1 MKKYIFLL
9 FALLCANGLHAQHD
23 FGDIDVEQL
32 RKLQMAQMAITSL
45 YVDSVDQKKLAED
58 AIRGML
64 DKLDPHSSYSN
75 AKETKQLTEPLD
87 GNFEGIGVQFNMLED
102 TLVVIQTVRKGPSEK
117 VGILSGDRIVSVDG
131 LPIAGV
137 KMSRDSIMTKLRG
150 PKGTKVKLGIVRRGV
165 KEMLYFTVTRD
176 KIPLNTL
183 DAYYMIEPGIGYIH
197 LEQFGA
203 TSGKEMNDAIKALQK
218 QGIKE
223 PTPIQ
228 EQSIPV
234 VFKGNDVI
242 AKAQTG
248 TGKTLAFLLP
258 ILQRVHT
265 DVHQEQV
272 LIIAPTRELIKQIAD
287 EAKEIGAILNVDI
300 LPLIG
305 GKTIEAQLQQLGR
318 RPQVILGTPG
328 RLLDHAKRGSLHLDS
343 IRRVVLDEAD
353 QMLHMGFLP
362 DIESLISQ
370 TDANRQLLLFS
381 ATIPDKIRN
390 LAKAYMSK
398 PVSVTAEGKHV
409 TLESIDQRVYMMN
422 PEEKTERLIKMI
434 EEDNPFLAI
443 VFCNKREGAVRLSY
457 ELTAAGLNIAEMHGD
472 LTQGR
477 RTQILR
483 DFAKAKTQILVAT
496 DIAARGIDIEGI
508 THVYN
513 YDVPRDVDYYIHRIG
528 RTGRAGNSGV
538 AVTFATPQDE
548 SWLRR
553 IERAIQATLTKYT
566 KDGQIKTKGNASSAP
581 KRAKATGKPKV
592 SSSYQATKAKAHK
605 ARGHKGA
612 NTRQRRTSTSQTGRR
627 GKRR

>member
-1 MKKYIFLL
+1 MKSFK
-9 FALLCANGLHAQHD
+9 
-23 FGDIDVEQL
+23 
-32 RKLQMAQMAITSL
+32 SL
-45 YVDSVDQKKLAED
+45 
-58 AIRGML
+58 
-64 DKLDPHSSYSN
+64 
-75 AKETKQLTEPLD
+75 
-87 GNFEGIGVQFNMLED
+87 GVCDEL
-102 TLVVIQTVRKGPSEK
+102 IQ
-117 VGILSGDRIVSVDG
+117 
-131 LPIAGV
+131 
-137 KMSRDSIMTKLRG
+137 
-150 PKGTKVKLGIVRRGV
+150 
-165 KEMLYFTVTRD
+165 
-176 KIPLNTL
+176 
-183 DAYYMIEPGIGYIH
+183 
-197 LEQFGA
+197 
-203 TSGKEMNDAIKALQK
+203 ALQK

-228 EQSIPV
+228 EQAIPV

-265 DVHQEQV
+265 DVNQEQV
-272 LIIAPTRELIKQIAD
+272 LIIAPTRELVKQISD
-287 EAKEIGAILNVDI
+287 EAKEIGSILNVDI

-328 RLLDHAKRGSLHLDS
+328 RLLDHAKRGSLHLDC

-362 DIESLISQ
+362 DIENLISQ
-370 TDANRQLLLFS
+370 TGANRQLLLFS

-398 PVSVTAEGKHV
+398 PASVTAEGKHV

-422 PEEKTERLIKMI
+422 PEEKTQRLIKMI

-553 IERAIQATLTKYT
+553 IERAIKATLTKYT
-566 KDGQIKTKGNASSAP
+566 KDGQIKTKGNASAAP
-581 KRAKATGKPKV
+581 KRAKASSKPKIT
-592 SSSYQATKAKAHK
+592 SSYQSTKAKAHK

>member
-1 MKKYIFLL
+1 MKSFK
-9 FALLCANGLHAQHD
+9 
-23 FGDIDVEQL
+23 
-32 RKLQMAQMAITSL
+32 SL
-45 YVDSVDQKKLAED
+45 
-58 AIRGML
+58 
-64 DKLDPHSSYSN
+64 
-75 AKETKQLTEPLD
+75 
-87 GNFEGIGVQFNMLED
+87 GVCDELIS
-102 TLVVIQTVRKGPSEK
+102 T
-117 VGILSGDRIVSVDG
+117 
-131 LPIAGV
+131 
-137 KMSRDSIMTKLRG
+137 
-150 PKGTKVKLGIVRRGV
+150 
-165 KEMLYFTVTRD
+165 
-176 KIPLNTL
+176 
-183 DAYYMIEPGIGYIH
+183 
-197 LEQFGA
+197 
-203 TSGKEMNDAIKALQK
+203 LQK

-228 EQSIPV
+228 EQSIPI
-234 VFKGNDVI
+234 VFKGNDII

-272 LIIAPTRELIKQIAD
+272 LIIAPTRELIKQISD
-287 EAKEIGAILNVDI
+287 EAKVLGAVLDVDI

-305 GKTIEAQLQQLGR
+305 GKTIESQLQQLGR
-318 RPQVILGTPG
+318 RPHVILGTPG

-362 DIESLISQ
+362 DIENLIGQ

-390 LAKAYMSK
+390 LAKAYMTK
-398 PVSVTAEGKHV
+398 PVSVTAEGKHI
-409 TLESIDQRVYMMN
+409 TLDSIDQRVYMMN
-422 PEEKTERLIKMI
+422 SEDKTPRLIKMI
-434 EEDNPFLAI
+434 QDDNPYLAI
-443 VFCNKREGAVRLSY
+443 VFCNKREGAIRLSY

-513 YDVPRDVDYYIHRIG
+513 YDVPHDVDYYIHRIG
-528 RTGRAGNSGV
+528 RTGRAGNSGI
-538 AVTFATPQDE
+538 AVTFATPADE
-548 SWLRR
+548 SWLQR

-566 KDGQIKTKGNASSAP
+566 KDGQIKTKGNASTAP
-581 KRAKATGKPKV
+581 KRKKTTSKPKIT
-592 SSSYQATKAKAHK
+592 SSYQSTKAKAHK
-605 ARGHKGA
+605 ARGHKGS
-612 NTRQRRTSTSQTGRR
+612 NTRQRRASTSQTGRR
-627 GKRR
+627 GNRR

>member
-1 MKKYIFLL
+1 MKSFK
-9 FALLCANGLHAQHD
+9 
-23 FGDIDVEQL
+23 
-32 RKLQMAQMAITSL
+32 SL
-45 YVDSVDQKKLAED
+45 GVC
-58 AIRGML
+58 
-64 DKLDPHSSYSN
+64 DKLIS
-75 AKETKQLTEPLD
+75 T
-87 GNFEGIGVQFNMLED
+87 
-102 TLVVIQTVRKGPSEK
+102 
-117 VGILSGDRIVSVDG
+117 
-131 LPIAGV
+131 
-137 KMSRDSIMTKLRG
+137 
-150 PKGTKVKLGIVRRGV
+150 
-165 KEMLYFTVTRD
+165 
-176 KIPLNTL
+176 
-183 DAYYMIEPGIGYIH
+183 
-197 LEQFGA
+197 
-203 TSGKEMNDAIKALQK
+203 LQK

-228 EQSIPV
+228 EQSIPI
-234 VFKGNDVI
+234 VFKGNDII

-272 LIIAPTRELIKQIAD
+272 LIIAPTRELIKQISD
-287 EAKEIGAILNVDI
+287 EAKVLGSILGVDI

-305 GKTIEAQLQQLGR
+305 GKTIESQLQQLGR

-328 RLLDHAKRGSLHLDS
+328 RLLDHAKRGSLHLNS

-362 DIESLISQ
+362 DIENLIGQ

-398 PVSVTAEGKHV
+398 PVSVTAEGKHI
-409 TLESIDQRVYMMN
+409 TLDAIDQRVYMMN
-422 PEEKTERLIKMI
+422 TEEKTSRLIKMI
-434 EEDNPFLAI
+434 QDDNPYLAI
-443 VFCNKREGAVRLSY
+443 VFCNKREGAIRLSY

-513 YDVPRDVDYYIHRIG
+513 YDVPHDVDYYIHRID
-528 RTGRAGNSGV
+528 ALV
-538 AVTFATPQDE
+538 A
-548 SWLRR
+548 
-553 IERAIQATLTKYT
+553 QATRVSLLPLLRQLTNLGYDASNALSKQRLLNT
-566 KDGQIKTKGNASSAP
+566 QKTVRLKLKAMPARRQNVQKLLGNLRLPVLINLQKQKLIKHEAIKVPIHGNAVP
-581 KRAKATGKPKV
+581 LQHR
-592 SSSYQATKAKAHK
+592 
-605 ARGHKGA
+605 
-612 NTRQRRTSTSQTGRR
+612 
-627 GKRR
+627 

>member
-1 MKKYIFLL
+1 MKSFK
-9 FALLCANGLHAQHD
+9 
-23 FGDIDVEQL
+23 
-32 RKLQMAQMAITSL
+32 SL
-45 YVDSVDQKKLAED
+45 
-58 AIRGML
+58 
-64 DKLDPHSSYSN
+64 
-75 AKETKQLTEPLD
+75 
-87 GNFEGIGVQFNMLED
+87 GVCDELIS
-102 TLVVIQTVRKGPSEK
+102 T
-117 VGILSGDRIVSVDG
+117 
-131 LPIAGV
+131 
-137 KMSRDSIMTKLRG
+137 
-150 PKGTKVKLGIVRRGV
+150 
-165 KEMLYFTVTRD
+165 
-176 KIPLNTL
+176 
-183 DAYYMIEPGIGYIH
+183 
-197 LEQFGA
+197 
-203 TSGKEMNDAIKALQK
+203 LQK

-228 EQSIPV
+228 EQSIPI
-234 VFKGNDVI
+234 VFKGNDII

-272 LIIAPTRELIKQIAD
+272 LIIAPTRELIKQISD
-287 EAKEIGAILNVDI
+287 EAKVLGAVLDVDI

-305 GKTIEAQLQQLGR
+305 GKTIESQLQQLGR
-318 RPQVILGTPG
+318 RPHVILGTPG

-362 DIESLISQ
+362 DIENLIGQ

-390 LAKAYMSK
+390 LAKAYMTK
-398 PVSVTAEGKHV
+398 PVSVTAEGKHI
-409 TLESIDQRVYMMN
+409 TLDSIDQRVYMMN
-422 PEEKTERLIKMI
+422 SEDKTPRLIKMI
-434 EEDNPFLAI
+434 QDDNPYLAI
-443 VFCNKREGAVRLSY
+443 VFCNKREGAIRLSY

-513 YDVPRDVDYYIHRIG
+513 YDVPHDVDYYIHRIG
-528 RTGRAGNSGV
+528 RTGRAGNSGI
-538 AVTFATPQDE
+538 AVTFATPADE

-553 IERAIQATLTKYT
+553 IEHAIQATLTKYT
-566 KDGQIKTKGNASSAP
+566 KDGQIKTKGNASTAP
-581 KRAKATGKPKV
+581 KRKKTTSKPKIT
-592 SSSYQATKAKAHK
+592 SSYQSTKAKAHK
-605 ARGHKGA
+605 ARGHKGS
-612 NTRQRRTSTSQTGRR
+612 NTRQRRASTSQTGRR
-627 GKRR
+627 GNR

>member
-1 MKKYIFLL
+1 MKSFK
-9 FALLCANGLHAQHD
+9 
-23 FGDIDVEQL
+23 
-32 RKLQMAQMAITSL
+32 SL
-45 YVDSVDQKKLAED
+45 
-58 AIRGML
+58 
-64 DKLDPHSSYSN
+64 
-75 AKETKQLTEPLD
+75 
-87 GNFEGIGVQFNMLED
+87 GVCDELIS
-102 TLVVIQTVRKGPSEK
+102 T
-117 VGILSGDRIVSVDG
+117 
-131 LPIAGV
+131 
-137 KMSRDSIMTKLRG
+137 
-150 PKGTKVKLGIVRRGV
+150 
-165 KEMLYFTVTRD
+165 
-176 KIPLNTL
+176 
-183 DAYYMIEPGIGYIH
+183 
-197 LEQFGA
+197 
-203 TSGKEMNDAIKALQK
+203 LQK

-228 EQSIPV
+228 EQSIPI
-234 VFKGNDVI
+234 VFKGNDII

-272 LIIAPTRELIKQIAD
+272 LIIAPTRELIKQISD
-287 EAKEIGAILNVDI
+287 EAKVLGSILGIDI

-305 GKTIEAQLQQLGR
+305 GKTIESQLQQLGR

-328 RLLDHAKRGSLHLDS
+328 RLLDHAKRGSLHLNS

-353 QMLHMGFLP
+353 QMLQMGFLP
-362 DIESLISQ
+362 DIENLIGQ

-398 PVSVTAEGKHV
+398 PVSVTAEGKHI
-409 TLESIDQRVYMMN
+409 TLDAIDQRVYMMN
-422 PEEKTERLIKMI
+422 AEEKTSRLIKMI
-434 EEDNPFLAI
+434 QDDNPYLAI
-443 VFCNKREGAVRLSY
+443 VFCNKREGAIRLSY

-513 YDVPRDVDYYIHRIG
+513 YDVPHDVDYYIHRIG
-528 RTGRAGNSGV
+528 RTGRAGNSGI
-538 AVTFATPQDE
+538 AVTFATPADE

-553 IERAIQATLTKYT
+553 IEHAIQATLTKYT
-566 KDGQIKTKGNASSAP
+566 KDGQVKTKGNASTAP
-581 KRAKATGKPKV
+581 KRTKTSGKPKIT
-592 SSSYQATKAKAHK
+592 SSYQSTKAKAHK
-605 ARGHKGA
+605 ARGHKGS
-612 NTRQRRTSTSQTGRR
+612 NTRQRRTSTAQAGRR
-627 GKRR
+627 GKRK

>member
-1 MKKYIFLL
+1 MKSFKTL
-9 FALLCANGLHAQHD
+9 
-23 FGDIDVEQL
+23 
-32 RKLQMAQMAITSL
+32 
-45 YVDSVDQKKLAED
+45 
-58 AIRGML
+58 
-64 DKLDPHSSYSN
+64 
-75 AKETKQLTEPLD
+75 
-87 GNFEGIGVQFNMLED
+87 GVCDEL
-102 TLVVIQTVRKGPSEK
+102 IQ
-117 VGILSGDRIVSVDG
+117 
-131 LPIAGV
+131 
-137 KMSRDSIMTKLRG
+137 
-150 PKGTKVKLGIVRRGV
+150 
-165 KEMLYFTVTRD
+165 
-176 KIPLNTL
+176 
-183 DAYYMIEPGIGYIH
+183 
-197 LEQFGA
+197 
-203 TSGKEMNDAIKALQK
+203 ALQK

-228 EQSIPV
+228 EQAIPV

-287 EAKEIGAILNVDI
+287 EAKEIGSILNVDI

-328 RLLDHAKRGSLHLDS
+328 RLLDHAKRGSLHLDC

-553 IERAIQATLTKYT
+553 IERAIRATLTKYT

>member
-1 MKKYIFLL
+1 MKSFK
-9 FALLCANGLHAQHD
+9 
-23 FGDIDVEQL
+23 
-32 RKLQMAQMAITSL
+32 SL
-45 YVDSVDQKKLAED
+45 
-58 AIRGML
+58 
-64 DKLDPHSSYSN
+64 
-75 AKETKQLTEPLD
+75 
-87 GNFEGIGVQFNMLED
+87 GVCDEL
-102 TLVVIQTVRKGPSEK
+102 IQ
-117 VGILSGDRIVSVDG
+117 
-131 LPIAGV
+131 
-137 KMSRDSIMTKLRG
+137 
-150 PKGTKVKLGIVRRGV
+150 
-165 KEMLYFTVTRD
+165 
-176 KIPLNTL
+176 
-183 DAYYMIEPGIGYIH
+183 
-197 LEQFGA
+197 
-203 TSGKEMNDAIKALQK
+203 ALQK

-272 LIIAPTRELIKQIAD
+272 LIIAPTRELIKQISD
-287 EAKEIGAILNVDI
+287 EAKEIGSILNVDI

-328 RLLDHAKRGSLHLDS
+328 RLSDHAKRGS
-343 IRRVVLDEAD
+343 RRVVLDEAD

-362 DIESLISQ
+362 DIENLIGQ

-398 PVSVTAEGKHV
+398 PVSVTAEGKHI

-422 PEEKTERLIKMI
+422 PEEKTQRLIKMI
-434 EEDNPFLAI
+434 EDDNPFLAI
-443 VFCNKREGAVRLSY
+443 VFCNKREGAIRLSY

-566 KDGQIKTKGNASSAP
+566 KDGQIKTKGNASTAP
-581 KRAKATGKPKV
+581 KRTKLASKPKIT
-592 SSSYQATKAKAHK
+592 STYQSTKAKAHK
-605 ARGHKGA
+605 ARGHKGS
-612 NTRQRRTSTSQTGRR
+612 NTRQRRASTSQTGRR

>member
-1 MKKYIFLL
+1 MKSFK
-9 FALLCANGLHAQHD
+9 
-23 FGDIDVEQL
+23 
-32 RKLQMAQMAITSL
+32 SL
-45 YVDSVDQKKLAED
+45 
-58 AIRGML
+58 
-64 DKLDPHSSYSN
+64 
-75 AKETKQLTEPLD
+75 
-87 GNFEGIGVQFNMLED
+87 GVCDEL
-102 TLVVIQTVRKGPSEK
+102 IQ
-117 VGILSGDRIVSVDG
+117 
-131 LPIAGV
+131 
-137 KMSRDSIMTKLRG
+137 
-150 PKGTKVKLGIVRRGV
+150 
-165 KEMLYFTVTRD
+165 
-176 KIPLNTL
+176 
-183 DAYYMIEPGIGYIH
+183 
-197 LEQFGA
+197 
-203 TSGKEMNDAIKALQK
+203 ALQK

-228 EQSIPV
+228 EQAIPV

-272 LIIAPTRELIKQIAD
+272 LIIAPTRELVKQISD
-287 EAKEIGAILNVDI
+287 EAKEIGSILNVDI

-328 RLLDHAKRGSLHLDS
+328 RLLDHAKRGSLHLDC

-362 DIESLISQ
+362 DIENLISQ

-398 PVSVTAEGKHV
+398 PASVTAEGKHV

-422 PEEKTERLIKMI
+422 TEEKTQRLIKMI

-548 SWLRR
+548 SWLRH

-566 KDGQIKTKGNASSAP
+566 KDGQIKTKGNASAAP
-581 KRAKATGKPKV
+581 KRAKVSGKPKIT
-592 SSSYQATKAKAHK
+592 SSYQSTKAKAHK

>member
-1 MKKYIFLL
+1 MKSFK
-9 FALLCANGLHAQHD
+9 
-23 FGDIDVEQL
+23 
-32 RKLQMAQMAITSL
+32 SL
-45 YVDSVDQKKLAED
+45 
-58 AIRGML
+58 
-64 DKLDPHSSYSN
+64 
-75 AKETKQLTEPLD
+75 
-87 GNFEGIGVQFNMLED
+87 GVCDE
-102 TLVVIQTVRKGPSEK
+102 I
-117 VGILSGDRIVSVDG
+117 I
-131 LPIAGV
+131 
-137 KMSRDSIMTKLRG
+137 SI
-150 PKGTKVKLGIVRRGV
+150 
-165 KEMLYFTVTRD
+165 
-176 KIPLNTL
+176 
-183 DAYYMIEPGIGYIH
+183 
-197 LEQFGA
+197 
-203 TSGKEMNDAIKALQK
+203 LQK

-228 EQSIPV
+228 EQSIPI
-234 VFKGNDVI
+234 VFKGNDII

-272 LIIAPTRELIKQIAD
+272 LIIAPTRELIKQISD
-287 EAKEIGAILNVDI
+287 EAKTLGAVLGVDI

-305 GKTIEAQLQQLGR
+305 GKTIESQLQQLGR
-318 RPQVILGTPG
+318 RPHVILGTPG
-328 RLLDHAKRGSLHLDS
+328 RLLDHAKRGSLHLNS

-362 DIESLISQ
+362 DIENLIGQ

-398 PVSVTAEGKHV
+398 PVSVTAEGKHI
-409 TLESIDQRVYMMN
+409 TLEAIDQRVYMMN
-422 PEEKTERLIKMI
+422 TEDKTPRLIKMI
-434 EEDNPFLAI
+434 QEDDPYLAI
-443 VFCNKREGAVRLSY
+443 VFCNKREGAIRLSY

-513 YDVPRDVDYYIHRIG
+513 YDVPHDVDYYIHRIG
-528 RTGRAGNSGV
+528 RTGRAGNTGI
-538 AVTFATPQDE
+538 AVTFATPSDE

-553 IERAIQATLTKYT
+553 IERSIQATLTKYT
-566 KDGQIKTKGNASSAP
+566 KDGQIKTKGNANNAP
-581 KRAKATGKPKV
+581 KRNKTTSKPKIT
-592 SSSYQATKAKAHK
+592 SSYQSTKAKAHK
-605 ARGHKGA
+605 ARGHKGS

>member
-1 MKKYIFLL
+1 MKSFK
-9 FALLCANGLHAQHD
+9 
-23 FGDIDVEQL
+23 
-32 RKLQMAQMAITSL
+32 SL
-45 YVDSVDQKKLAED
+45 
-58 AIRGML
+58 
-64 DKLDPHSSYSN
+64 
-75 AKETKQLTEPLD
+75 
-87 GNFEGIGVQFNMLED
+87 GVCDEL
-102 TLVVIQTVRKGPSEK
+102 IQ
-117 VGILSGDRIVSVDG
+117 
-131 LPIAGV
+131 
-137 KMSRDSIMTKLRG
+137 
-150 PKGTKVKLGIVRRGV
+150 
-165 KEMLYFTVTRD
+165 
-176 KIPLNTL
+176 
-183 DAYYMIEPGIGYIH
+183 
-197 LEQFGA
+197 
-203 TSGKEMNDAIKALQK
+203 ALQK

-228 EQSIPV
+228 EQAIPV

-265 DVHQEQV
+265 DVNQEQV
-272 LIIAPTRELIKQIAD
+272 LIIAPTRELVKQISD
-287 EAKEIGAILNVDI
+287 EAKEIGSILNVDI

-328 RLLDHAKRGSLHLDS
+328 RLLDHAKRGSLHLDC

-362 DIESLISQ
+362 DIENLISQ

-398 PVSVTAEGKHV
+398 PASVTAEGKHV

-422 PEEKTERLIKMI
+422 TEEKTQRLIKMI

-553 IERAIQATLTKYT
+553 IERAIKATLTKYT
-566 KDGQIKTKGNASSAP
+566 KDGQIKTKGNASAAP
-581 KRAKATGKPKV
+581 KRAKVSGKPKIT
-592 SSSYQATKAKAHK
+592 SSYQSTKAKAHK

>member
-1 MKKYIFLL
+1 MKSFK
-9 FALLCANGLHAQHD
+9 
-23 FGDIDVEQL
+23 
-32 RKLQMAQMAITSL
+32 SL
-45 YVDSVDQKKLAED
+45 
-58 AIRGML
+58 
-64 DKLDPHSSYSN
+64 
-75 AKETKQLTEPLD
+75 
-87 GNFEGIGVQFNMLED
+87 GVCDEL
-102 TLVVIQTVRKGPSEK
+102 I
-117 VGILSGDRIVSVDG
+117 I
-131 LPIAGV
+131 
-137 KMSRDSIMTKLRG
+137 
-150 PKGTKVKLGIVRRGV
+150 
-165 KEMLYFTVTRD
+165 
-176 KIPLNTL
+176 
-183 DAYYMIEPGIGYIH
+183 
-197 LEQFGA
+197 
-203 TSGKEMNDAIKALQK
+203 ALQK

-272 LIIAPTRELIKQIAD
+272 LIIAPTRELIKQISD
-287 EAKEIGAILNVDI
+287 EAKELGSILNVDI

-318 RPQVILGTPG
+318 
-328 RLLDHAKRGSLHLDS
+328 
-343 IRRVVLDEAD
+343 VVLDEAD

-362 DIESLISQ
+362 DIENLISQ

-398 PVSVTAEGKHV
+398 PISVTAEGKHI
-409 TLESIDQRVYMMN
+409 TLESIEQRVYMMN
-422 PEEKTERLIKMI
+422 PEEKTQRLIKMI
-434 EEDNPFLAI
+434 EDDNPFLAI
-443 VFCNKREGAVRLSY
+443 VFCNKREGAIRLSY

-528 RTGRAGNSGV
+528 RTGRAGNSGI

-548 SWLRR
+548 AWLRR

-566 KDGQIKTKGNASSAP
+566 KDGQIKTKGNASTAP
-581 KRAKATGKPKV
+581 KRTKSVSKPKV
-592 SSSYQATKAKAHK
+592 TSTYQSTKAKAHK
-605 ARGHKGA
+605 ARGHKGS
-612 NTRQRRTSTSQTGRR
+612 NTRQRRASTSQTGRR